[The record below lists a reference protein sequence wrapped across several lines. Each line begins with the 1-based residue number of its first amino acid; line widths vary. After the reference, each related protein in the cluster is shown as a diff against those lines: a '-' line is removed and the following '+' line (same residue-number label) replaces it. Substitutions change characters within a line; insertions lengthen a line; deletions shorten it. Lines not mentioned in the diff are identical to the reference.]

1 MTSSF
6 AHQTD
11 SNAPYSQ
18 HHTRPPPKFGY
29 CCKGDDF
36 NKFYRTTLNYLEN
49 LSASC
54 GRPNYNV
61 VYTTHT
67 ISPTQIGGGTTDYT
81 LIPDQLFNSHLIV
94 ELNNANASAT
104 KIVGPS
110 SADVLAY
117 FNGNPPNNLF
127 FTLVITNNTTSTTTT
142 PQINFQYNLPSTN
155 TVVINP
161 NQTKIINVLVKSNG
175 EVLYFPYT
183 N

>member
-18 HHTRPPPKFGY
+18 HHNRPPPKFGY

-36 NKFYRTTLNYLEN
+36 NKFYKTTLNYLEN

-67 ISPTQIGGGTTDYT
+67 ISPTQSGGITTDYT
-81 LIPDQLFNSHLIV
+81 LTPDQLFNSHLIV
-94 ELNNANASAT
+94 ELDITDPQAT

-127 FTLVITNNTTSTTTT
+127 FTLVITNNTTGTTQ
-142 PQINFQYNLPSTN
+142 QINFQYIT
-155 TVVINP
+155 TQDVVINP
-161 NQTKIINVLVKSNG
+161 NQTKIINLLVKSNG